1 MISRARIIHSLF
13 ITAAVLFSAC
23 VLWIVYPVD
32 TGAYT
37 ESIFRIVF
45 TISDRLTGGD
55 KIGHFLLYGPFT
67 LTINAALNFRRVRS
81 GLYLGSL
88 LVFCFTLAEELCQSF
103 IPSRNVELLDILA
116 NSAGILLFSWFSLRM
131 ERLLLSQPELSAT
144 PVSRL

>member
-23 VLWIVYPVD
+23 VLWIVYLVD
-32 TGAYT
+32 TGAHT
-37 ESIFRIVF
+37 KSVFHVVF

-67 LTINAALNFRRVRS
+67 LTINAALNFRRLRN
-81 GLYLGSL
+81 GLYFGSL
-88 LVFCFTLAEELCQSF
+88 LVFCFTLAEELGQSF

-131 ERLLLSQPELSAT
+131 EQLLLPQPELAAAQ
-144 PVSRL
+144 VSRL

>member
-13 ITAAVLFSAC
+13 ITTAVLFSAC
-23 VLWIVYPVD
+23 VLWIVYLVD
-32 TGAYT
+32 TGAHT
-37 ESIFRIVF
+37 KSIFRAVF

-88 LVFCFTLAEELCQSF
+88 LVFCFTLAEELGQSF

-131 ERLLLSQPELSAT
+131 EQLLLPQPELAAM

>member
-1 MISRARIIHSLF
+1 MISRARIVHSLF
-13 ITAAVLFSAC
+13 IITAVLFSAC
-23 VLWIVYPVD
+23 VLWIVYLVD
-32 TGAYT
+32 TGAHT
-37 ESIFRIVF
+37 KSVVRVVF
-45 TISDRLTGGD
+45 TISDCLTGGD

-67 LTINAALNFRRVRS
+67 LTINAALNFRRLRS

-131 ERLLLSQPELSAT
+131 ERLLLPQLELSAA
-144 PVSRL
+144 PVSCL